1 VKEIGT
7 IGHIRLPQHL
17 STMQAESRLRQ
28 ALHKSVSH
36 HLVCAAGQQL
46 ENLETHQF
54 PKETVAGYQRVWA
67 NFVWANRI

>member
-54 PKETVAGYQRVWA
+54 PKETGVNDILGSLKKNGVT
-67 NFVWANRI
+67 